1 MQGTNRILVLRLR
14 GGCCSQV
21 EQPFWKSL
29 FLLSWF
35 RLEPLSYGGGCDDPA
50 SSGGWESYLS
60 LYYRCP
66 AGVASS
72 FVIGN
77 TWVCYYKSTAHGF
90 HGRFRERERSR
101 GNLAPYCSSWA
112 MIIAPYLLRYN
123 IPSTA
128 LACIHTLQP
137 Y

>member
-1 MQGTNRILVLRLR
+1 MRVLLFMHSCTHIYWVPVTTPPPLVAGLAACLCLCVF
-14 GGCCSQV
+14 CC
-21 EQPFWKSL
+21 
-29 FLLSWF
+29 
-35 RLEPLSYGGGCDDPA
+35 
-50 SSGGWESYLS
+50 
-60 LYYRCP
+60 RCP

-128 LACIHTLQP
+128 LACIHARQP
-137 Y
+137 YCLTH

>member
-50 SSGGWESYLS
+50 SFGLLGGLFVC
-60 LYYRCP
+60 LCVVLQMTRRCV
-66 AGVASS
+66 GSS
-72 FVIGN
+72 VIGN
-77 TWVCYYKSTAHGF
+77 TWDRCSQYYKSQ
-90 HGRFRERERSR
+90 S
-101 GNLAPYCSSWA
+101 P
-112 MIIAPYLLRYN
+112 
-123 IPSTA
+123 
-128 LACIHTLQP
+128 
-137 Y
+137 

>member
-1 MQGTNRILVLRLR
+1 MFVLK
-14 GGCCSQV
+14 GVYCWSG
-21 EQPFWKSL
+21 
-29 FLLSWF
+29 FLLGP
-35 RLEPLSYGGGCDDPA
+35 RSYGGGVCDDPA
-50 SSGGWESYLS
+50 SSGCWESYLSLSVS

-101 GNLAPYCSSWA
+101 GNLAPYCSSCA
-112 MIIAPYLLRYN
+112 MLIAPYLLRYN

>member
-1 MQGTNRILVLRLR
+1 MLLTGGTAVLEKFIFVVVVPVRT
-14 GGCCSQV
+14 
-21 EQPFWKSL
+21 PFLW
-29 FLLSWF
+29 
-35 RLEPLSYGGGCDDPA
+35 GGGCDDPA